1 MEDNGPLPRYR
12 SLLKSGAISPDSAQ
26 ELAVEKLQLLHLRLA
41 KYDPGRDQ
49 GWTQRLFARSQKETV
64 LEGLYIFGDVGRG
77 KSMLMDLFYDASSI
91 EKKRRVHFHEF
102 MSEIHAR
109 IDAFRRTPAK
119 ERQGDDPLPPI
130 AEDIADATLLLCFD
144 EFEVRDIADAM
155 ILGRLFGRLFELG
168 VVVVST
174 SNRAPDD
181 LYKGGLNRQL
191 FLPFI
196 KDLKE
201 RLDILCLEGLKDYRQ
216 ARMHGVPVF
225 YTPLDDHAAK
235 KLDAAFFNLTDRP
248 EGDAAEIRVKGRSL
262 NISQQAKG
270 VVRFSFVEL
279 CEMPLGTQDYL
290 ALTKYFHTLV
300 LSGIPQLGPERRNEA
315 RRLVLLIDILYD
327 NAVKLIASADVDVDN
342 IYPAGDVG
350 FEFQRTASRL
360 LEMQSAEYFDAPHRS
375 VKEL

>member
-1 MEDNGPLPRYR
+1 MEDNGPLARYR
-12 SLLKSGAISPDSAQ
+12 SLLNSGMISPDPAQ
-26 ELAVEKLQLLHLRLA
+26 EIAMEKLQLLHLRLA
-41 KYDPGRDQ
+41 KYDPGRGQ
-49 GWTQRLFARSQKETV
+49 GWAQRLFARSQKETV
-64 LEGLYIFGDVGRG
+64 PEGLYIFGDVGRG
-77 KSMLMDLFYDASSI
+77 KSMLMDLFYDASPI

-109 IDAFRRTPAK
+109 IDTFRKTPAK
-119 ERQGDDPLPPI
+119 ERQGDDPLLPV

-174 SNRAPDD
+174 SNRAPGD

-196 KDLKE
+196 EDLKE
-201 RLDILCLEGLKDYRQ
+201 RLDILCLEGSKDYRQ

-225 YTPLDDHAAK
+225 YTPLDDQAAE

-248 EGDAAEIRVKGRSL
+248 KGDSAEIKVKGRSL
-262 NISQQAKG
+262 KIPQQAKG

-279 CEMPLGTQDYL
+279 CEKPLGTQDYL
-290 ALTKYFHTLV
+290 ALTIYFHTFV
-300 LSGIPQLGPERRNEA
+300 LAGIPKLGPERRNEA

-342 IYPAGDVG
+342 IYPTGDVG

-360 LEMQSAEYFDAPHRS
+360 LEMQSAEYFDAPHRY